1 MMAVIGWVLSI
12 IALWVLGILTIQIS
26 RDIGESPPLIGRW
39 LIRRSVR
46 GLPEPAQTEI
56 RDRWLGI
63 ATTLP
68 DRLPK
73 VGWGLACNWLAPR
86 FGNPA
91 DPATAARWLHTIFF
105 IAYLQMVARDFVR
118 LRFASPRELKSRW
131 LLLKMI
137 ADQALTVGDPNAP
150 QPLLDL
156 ARKLKVLKDTK
167 QRLSALQDV
176 LRNRSG
182 DHPEG

>member
-1 MMAVIGWVLSI
+1 MGSGVQLAGPA
-12 IALWVLGILTIQIS
+12 ALETRL
-26 RDIGESPPLIGRW
+26 
-39 LIRRSVR
+39 
-46 GLPEPAQTEI
+46 
-56 RDRWLGI
+56 
-63 ATTLP
+63 TLP
-68 DRLPK
+68 LPPD
-73 VGWGLACNWLAPR
+73 V
-86 FGNPA
+86 
-91 DPATAARWLHTIFF
+91 HTIFF

-150 QPLLDL
+150 QPLLEL

-182 DHPEG
+182 DHPEGWRGSRRGATTWTSISKAPHCEV